1 MKFISTEIFG
11 FTITICIFFVVTRS
25 LKNVKFPLLNPLLI
39 SAILI
44 MAINHVLKIPYE
56 QYNAGGS
63 ILTFFIAPATV
74 ALGLPLYRK
83 RDLLKKYKFEILISI
98 IVGTCV
104 GLGSVYG
111 LSKLFGLNKET
122 FLSLLPKQTTTAIG
136 SEVSLQIGGIVPL
149 TIASIVVAGIT
160 GVMTKEL
167 IHKGLKIETDEAMGL
182 ALGTGSHVFG
192 TNKAM
197 EHSEVAGAMASLAT
211 CLCGLLTAIILSIIY

>member
-1 MKFISTEIFG
+1 MNFISTEIFG
-11 FTITICIFFVVTRS
+11 FTITICIFFLVSRA
-25 LKNVKFPLLNPLLI
+25 LKNVKNPLLNPLLI
-39 SAILI
+39 SAIVIMLI
-44 MAINHVLKIPYE
+44 NYVLKIPYE

-111 LSKLFGLNKET
+111 LSKLFGLTEET
-122 FLSLLPKQTTTAIG
+122 LLSLLPKQTTTAIG
-136 SEVSLQIGGIVPL
+136 AEVSLQIGGLVPL
-149 TIASIVVAGIT
+149 TIASIIVAGTT
-160 GVMTKEL
+160 GVVTKEF
-167 IHKGLKIETDEAMGL
+167 IQKALKIQTDEAMGL

>member
-1 MKFISTEIFG
+1 MNFISTEIFG
-11 FTITICIFFVVTRS
+11 FTITICIFFLVSRA
-25 LKNVKFPLLNPLLI
+25 LKNVKNPLLNPLLI
-39 SAILI
+39 SAIVIMLI
-44 MAINHVLKIPYE
+44 NYVLKIPYE
-56 QYNAGGS
+56 QYNSGGS

-111 LSKLFGLNKET
+111 LSKLFGLTEET
-122 FLSLLPKQTTTAIG
+122 LLSLLPKQTTTAIG
-136 SEVSLQIGGIVPL
+136 AEVSLQIGGLVPL
-149 TIASIVVAGIT
+149 TIASIIVAGTT
-160 GVMTKEL
+160 GVVTKEF
-167 IHKGLKIETDEAMGL
+167 IQKALKIQTDEAMGL

-211 CLCGLLTAIILSIIY
+211 CLCGILTAIILSIIY

>member
-1 MKFISTEIFG
+1 MNFISTEIFG
-11 FTITICIFFVVTRS
+11 FTITICIFFLVSRA
-25 LKNVKFPLLNPLLI
+25 LKNVKNPLLNPLLI
-39 SAILI
+39 SAIVIMLI
-44 MAINHVLKIPYE
+44 NYVLKIPYE
-56 QYNAGGS
+56 QYNSGGS

-111 LSKLFGLNKET
+111 LSKLFGLTEET
-122 FLSLLPKQTTTAIG
+122 LLSLLPKQTTTAIG
-136 SEVSLQIGGIVPL
+136 AEVSLQIGGLVPL
-149 TIASIVVAGIT
+149 TIASIIVAGTT
-160 GVMTKEL
+160 GVVTKEL
-167 IHKGLKIETDEAMGL
+167 IQKALKIQTDEAMGL

-197 EHSEVAGAMASLAT
+197 EHSEIAGAMASLAT
-211 CLCGLLTAIILSIIY
+211 CLCGIVTAIILSIIY

>member
-1 MKFISTEIFG
+1 MNFISTEIFG
-11 FTITICIFFVVTRS
+11 FTITICIFFLVSRA
-25 LKNVKFPLLNPLLI
+25 LKNVKNPLLNPLLI
-39 SAILI
+39 SAIVIMLI
-44 MAINHVLKIPYE
+44 NYVLKIPYE
-56 QYNAGGS
+56 QYNAGGA

-111 LSKLFGLNKET
+111 LSKIFGLTEET
-122 FLSLLPKQTTTAIG
+122 LLSLLPKQTTTAIG
-136 SEVSLQIGGIVPL
+136 AEVSLQIGGLVPL
-149 TIASIVVAGIT
+149 TIASIIVAGTT
-160 GVMTKEL
+160 GVVTKEF
-167 IHKGLKIETDEAMGL
+167 IQKTLKIQTDEAMGL

-211 CLCGLLTAIILSIIY
+211 CLCGILTAIILSIIY

>member
-1 MKFISTEIFG
+1 MNFISTEIFG
-11 FTITICIFFVVTRS
+11 FTITICIFFLVSRA
-25 LKNVKFPLLNPLLI
+25 LKNVKNPLLNPLLI
-39 SAILI
+39 SAIVIMLI
-44 MAINHVLKIPYE
+44 NYVLKIPYE
-56 QYNAGGS
+56 QYNSGGS

-111 LSKLFGLNKET
+111 LSKLFGLTEET
-122 FLSLLPKQTTTAIG
+122 LLSLLPKQTTTAIG
-136 SEVSLQIGGIVPL
+136 AEVSLQIGGLVPL
-149 TIASIVVAGIT
+149 TIASIIVAGTT
-160 GVMTKEL
+160 GVVTKEL
-167 IHKGLKIETDEAMGL
+167 IQKALKIQTDEAMGL

-211 CLCGLLTAIILSIIY
+211 CLCGIVTAIILSIIY

>member
-74 ALGLPLYRK
+74 ALGLPLYRNC
-83 RDLLKKYKFEILISI
+83 LLYTSDAADD
-98 IVGTCV
+98 
-104 GLGSVYG
+104 S
-111 LSKLFGLNKET
+111 
-122 FLSLLPKQTTTAIG
+122 
-136 SEVSLQIGGIVPL
+136 
-149 TIASIVVAGIT
+149 
-160 GVMTKEL
+160 
-167 IHKGLKIETDEAMGL
+167 
-182 ALGTGSHVFG
+182 
-192 TNKAM
+192 
-197 EHSEVAGAMASLAT
+197 
-211 CLCGLLTAIILSIIY
+211 